1 MLRTSVVGEDPRGR
15 EIARESRWED
25 VLQTFIVGGS
35 DGGVARALGVETD
48 GPAVAWVRIRR
59 GDGEEGSGEGYPSA
73 AELDVERFESD
84 DGFVSWA
91 YHKLAVEFEI
101 VNEDHRPLRCWWING
116 RSASKMGEVLP
127 GESWRRV
134 PPLARE
140 APALS
145 ACTPTRLW
153 AQAQLLPLPRVVLLA
168 KRDRRPHLG
177 QGRGAG
183 ALHARRR
190 RSAPA
195 GLPAAAGGG
204 QAKVRRAARHGR
216 GGASDALLSPL
227 IGNCDSWAR
236 NGQCSRNRGFMDE
249 GCMRACGGC
258 EAWAW
263 AYEAGLGALH
273 GVLQQRG
280 VRSLAELKGLSGQ
293 QLEALRRDAAA
304 AAPAAAKQLEELS
317 DKLTRRRRVAAL
329 AQSGHAGQ
337 GACADKR
344 PECESWAERGEC
356 DTNSGFMSLNCAR
369 ACGVCREEEP
379 KAADEGGGGEGSEHC
394 GEWAAAGECERNP
407 SWMRENCAASC
418 GGCGEGGGGQA
429 SEHCARWAATGECER
444 NPGWMRENCAAS
456 CGIGCA
462 ASRKAGGA
470 KDEL

>member
-1 MLRTSVVGEDPRGR
+1 
-15 EIARESRWED
+15 

-35 DGGVARALGVETD
+35 DGGVARALLGVETD

-73 AELDVERFESD
+73 AELEVKRFESD
-84 DGFVSWA
+84 DGFVNWV

-116 RSASKMGEVLP
+116 RSARKMGEVLP

-134 PPLARE
+134 PSRERLLLSAAPAHPLACGRRHSSFLSHEWFCWPSATAGHILGKGAALAHFTLDDVE
-140 APALS
+140 ALRPGS
-145 ACTPTRLW
+145 PP
-153 AQAQLLPLPRVVLLA
+153 QRVVV
-168 KRDRRPHLG
+168 KPKCVD
-177 QGRGAG
+177 
-183 ALHARRR
+183 
-190 RSAPA
+190 SN
-195 GLPAAAGGG
+195 
-204 QAKVRRAARHGR
+204 
-216 GGASDALLSPL
+216 
-227 IGNCDSWAR
+227 GNCDSWAR
-236 NGQCSRNRGFMDE
+236 NGQCSRNRGFMAE

-293 QLEALRRDAAA
+293 QLETLRRDAAA
-304 AAPAAAKQLEELS
+304 AAPAAAKQLERLS

-329 AQSGHAGQ
+329 VQSGRAGQ

-407 SWMRENCAASC
+407 SWMREHCAASC
-418 GGCGEGGGGQA
+418 GDCGEGGGGQT